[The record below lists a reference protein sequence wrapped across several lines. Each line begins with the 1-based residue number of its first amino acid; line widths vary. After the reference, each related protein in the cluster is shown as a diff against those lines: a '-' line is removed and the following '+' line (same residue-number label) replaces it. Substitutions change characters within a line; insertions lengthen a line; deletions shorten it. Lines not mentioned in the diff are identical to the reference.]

1 MKTKYF
7 TILIA
12 EDDEEDRMLTED
24 AIEETDLRC
33 QLQFVEDGEQAMEY
47 LLNKGSFENKTK
59 YPAPRLI
66 LLDLNM
72 PKKDGREVLAEIRQH
87 DALRAIPV
95 IALTT
100 SNSPEDISLMYE
112 LGVNSYITKPV
123 SFAGMIKAMNGLKQF
138 WFEIVSLPK

>member
-1 MKTKYF
+1 MKNF

-12 EDDEEDRMLTED
+12 EDDEEDRMLTEE
-24 AIEETDLRC
+24 AIEETDLKCR
-33 QLQFVEDGEQAMEY
+33 LQFVENGEQAMEY
-47 LLNKGSFENKTK
+47 LLNEGTFKNKTK
-59 YPAPRLI
+59 FPLPRLI

-72 PKKDGREVLAEIRQH
+72 PKKDGREVLAAIRKH
-87 DALRAIPV
+87 EKLRSIPV

-100 SNSPEDISLMYE
+100 SSAPEDISLMYE

-123 SFAGMIKAMNGLKQF
+123 SFAGMLKAMNGLKQF

>member
-1 MKTKYF
+1 MKSKLF

-24 AIEETDLRC
+24 AIEETDLKC
-33 QLQFVEDGEQAMEY
+33 HLQFVEDGEQAMEY
-47 LLNKGSFENKTK
+47 LLNEGKFKDKNKF
-59 YPAPRLI
+59 PIPRLI

-72 PKKDGREVLAEIRQH
+72 PKKDGREVLAEIRKH
-87 DALRAIPV
+87 EALRTIPV

-100 SNSPEDISLMYE
+100 SDAPEDISLMYE

-123 SFAGMIKAMNGLKQF
+123 SFKGMIKAMNGLKQF

>member
-1 MKTKYF
+1 MKNNQF
-7 TILIA
+7 TILLA
-12 EDDEEDRMLTED
+12 DDDEEDRMLTEE
-24 AIEETDLRC
+24 AMEETDLKC

-47 LLNKGSFENKTK
+47 LLNEGAFKNKTK
-59 YPAPRLI
+59 FPLPHLI

-72 PKKDGREVLAEIRQH
+72 PKKDGREVLAELKQH
-87 DALRAIPV
+87 PTLKSIPV

-100 SNSPEDISLMYE
+100 SSSPEDIALMYG

-123 SFAGMIKAMNGLKQF
+123 SFSDMVKTINSLKQF